1 MNMLEQNNPSTLDPD
16 FLGIYIIRRYA
27 NNMKEKCISFWRH
40 SLEHSKKLEFYK
52 VFKDEYSAPDYLL
65 QLRNFSER
73 RNLVKF
79 KTESTRKLG
88 NFNSQ
93 WTKTLYQNNL
103 KNIALIFTFFKA
115 LRCN

>member
-1 MNMLEQNNPSTLDPD
+1 MLEQNNLSTLDHD
-16 FLGIYIIRRYA
+16 FLGIYTIRRYA
-27 NNMKEKCISFWRH
+27 NNIKEKYISFLATQPWTFKA
-40 SLEHSKKLEFYK
+40 ELEFYK
-52 VFKDEYSAPDYLL
+52 VFKDEYSASDYLF
-65 QLRNFSER
+65 QLRHFSER

-103 KNIALIFTFFKA
+103 KNIAFFFYIFKA
-115 LRCN
+115 LKP